1 MWKQKDEPARPTSV
15 PASPAQAP
23 SVPVQTPSLSS
34 QTPSY
39 SSTSS
44 GGEQTQKETLPMHEE
59 MASIGKSIVINGELS
74 GSEDLTIEGRVD
86 GKIEL
91 KDHILTVGSNGRIKA
106 QVSAK
111 AIVVLG
117 QVTGNLNATEKVDIK
132 ESGSVEGDIVAPR
145 VAIADVCTSSRLRDA
160 AAAAVTLWRHGALPC
175 PLTMKSRGS
184 ESMPVKKSSF
194 APPRNVTSPCP
205 PKAGSLA
212 QNASRAHA
220 SVSPPAKRPAVVCR
234 QPAQSASRN
243 ERMPPLSCRSPSPL
257 TVE

>member
-1 MWKQKDEPARPTSV
+1 MWKQREEPTKPTSV

-23 SVPVQTPSLSS
+23 SYSA

-39 SSTSS
+39 SAQTPSHALTSTAVV
-44 GGEQTQKETLPMHEE
+44 EQTQKEKETRPMHEE
-59 MASIGKSIVINGELS
+59 LASIGKSIVINGELS

-91 KDHILTVGSNGRIKA
+91 RDHVLTVGSNGRIKA

-145 VAIADVCTSSRLRDA
+145 VAIADGS
-160 AAAAVTLWRHGALPC
+160 HF
-175 PLTMKSRGS
+175 RGS
-184 ESMPVKKSSF
+184 IDMQKKD
-194 APPRNVTSPCP
+194 
-205 PKAGSLA
+205 
-212 QNASRAHA
+212 
-220 SVSPPAKRPAVVCR
+220 
-234 QPAQSASRN
+234 QPADKAVGTFTKPEAKTPKPETKPEPAPVNGEFIR
-243 ERMPPLSCRSPSPL
+243 
-257 TVE
+257 V